1 MLSICMAV
9 SLAGCKS
16 KLQSLSIADINDETF
31 LLRSDG
37 SVQSAAYEEFEKYY
51 YQQDELEE
59 FMQDTIKS
67 YNEQQGEEVVEL
79 TKFKVE
85 ENASGKNYATAI
97 FTYDSLAVYCEMNG
111 VEAQTYTMKE
121 AKAKGVL
128 PTTFTM
134 ASDGSKV
141 SQKEVSDNEDY
152 KVLTISIKADV
163 YLPNTVKYY
172 TNAMILSSNSV
183 ETTGEDVA
191 VIVYK

>member
-1 MLSICMAV
+1 MLCICMAI
-9 SLAGCKS
+9 SLAGCNGR
-16 KLQSLSIADINDETF
+16 LQSLNISDIKDETF

-37 SVQSAAYEEFEKYY
+37 SVQYAAYEEFDKYY
-51 YQQDELEE
+51 YREDELEE
-59 FMQDTIKS
+59 FMKNTIES

-79 TKFKVE
+79 TKFKVVSV
-85 ENASGKNYATAI
+85 NDKNYAKAI
-97 FTYDSLAVYCEMNG
+97 FTYDSLGVYCEMND
-111 VEAQTYTMKE
+111 VKAQTYSMKE

-134 ASDGSKV
+134 ASDGSKTD
-141 SQKEVSDNEDY
+141 QKEVTSNEDY
-152 KVLTISIKADV
+152 KVLTIAIKADV
-163 YLPNTVKYY
+163 ILPSTVKYY

>member
-1 MLSICMAV
+1 MLCICMAI

-16 KLQSLSIADINDETF
+16 KLQSLSIADIKDETF

-37 SVQSAAYEEFEKYY
+37 SVQSAAYEEFDNYY
-51 YQQDELEE
+51 YREEELEE
-59 FMQDTIKS
+59 FMENTIES
-67 YNEQQGEEVVEL
+67 YNEQQGENVVEL

-85 ENASGKNYATAI
+85 EDADGKNYAAAI

-121 AKAKGVL
+121 AKAKGIL
-128 PTTFTM
+128 PTTFTV
-134 ASDGSKV
+134 ASDGSKTA
-141 SQKEVSDNEDY
+141 QKEVSANEDY
-152 KVLTISIKADV
+152 KVLAISIKADV
-163 YLPNTVKYY
+163 YLPSTIKYY